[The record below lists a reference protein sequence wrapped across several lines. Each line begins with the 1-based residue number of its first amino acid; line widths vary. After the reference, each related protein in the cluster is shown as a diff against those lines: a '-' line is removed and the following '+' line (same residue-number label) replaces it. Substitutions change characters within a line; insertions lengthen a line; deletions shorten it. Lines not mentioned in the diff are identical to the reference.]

1 MQARIKRNLVL
12 SLAVAAASALAA
24 CGGGGGSDS
33 GSSPS
38 TGQVQGKAVDFYL
51 SQANVVF
58 TDCNNQATTTDSTGN
73 FTFPSGCSKS
83 AIKVSGGTDIGTGL
97 AFGGVLLA
105 PASDVAQGSTAVV
118 TPFTTVL
125 TQVGTDQ
132 SATLAAKLGVQSSN
146 LLTQDPM
153 LDVTM
158 LKGAVVLQQ
167 LIEQI
172 AKALAGLSASTGGSL
187 TAEAAAAAAA
197 KAVGTTVIGSSGS
210 VDLTSTTLISNAV
223 AAAVTN
229 SEAALPS
236 SVQASISAVAA
247 NVAAL
252 VTPLIASQVA
262 NVSAGLANATLG
274 ATPAATVAALQKA
287 GALQALSDSAQSSGS
302 SLLVSSVTA
311 AALGNAALASSLA
324 ALGSAVALGDESA
337 ISSAAAALG
346 NNVDGGGISSVI
358 SAVKPTDYLRI
369 DSITMNGTA
378 VPLSGAVT
386 VNGSTLTEIKAGM
399 TQVGQ
404 PFGNGA
410 SEIRAGLRYVYN
422 GNEVIVVIEKVALTF
437 SNNQLV
443 AAQIPPGTAFQFV
456 VNGTVNARV
465 SISSTGDSL
474 FDSGSG
480 QLTLSIATFLNK
492 LRSSGIL
499 SSAQIQA
506 LTPTAPGTANI
517 TLVIGSETGQPVRV
531 RTVSG
536 SGTRPTS
543 VVGVDTGDSAVVGYG
558 IQTSLTLV
566 P

>member
-1 MQARIKRNLVL
+1 M
-12 SLAVAAASALAA
+12 
-24 CGGGGGSDS
+24 
-33 GSSPS
+33 
-38 TGQVQGKAVDFYL
+38 
-51 SQANVVF
+51 
-58 TDCNNQATTTDSTGN
+58 
-73 FTFPSGCSKS
+73 
-83 AIKVSGGTDIGTGL
+83 
-97 AFGGVLLA
+97 
-105 PASDVAQGSTAVV
+105 
-118 TPFTTVL
+118 
-125 TQVGTDQ
+125 
-132 SATLAAKLGVQSSN
+132 
-146 LLTQDPM
+146 
-153 LDVTM
+153 
-158 LKGAVVLQQ
+158 
-167 LIEQI
+167 
-172 AKALAGLSASTGGSL
+172 
-187 TAEAAAAAAA
+187 
-197 KAVGTTVIGSSGS
+197 
-210 VDLTSTTLISNAV
+210 
-223 AAAVTN
+223 
-229 SEAALPS
+229 
-236 SVQASISAVAA
+236 
-247 NVAAL
+247 
-252 VTPLIASQVA
+252 
-262 NVSAGLANATLG
+262 
-274 ATPAATVAALQKA
+274 
-287 GALQALSDSAQSSGS
+287 
-302 SLLVSSVTA
+302 SSVTA